1 MCFFCI
7 DIHVH
12 YPCINDELQLLVE
25 HNFESANLRLDG
37 LKKYFNSIALSSLLA
52 WISVSTVSMTT
63 VSLFDSDKL

>member
-1 MCFFCI
+1 MSYSYWWNI
-7 DIHVH
+7 
-12 YPCINDELQLLVE
+12 
-25 HNFESANLRLDG
+25 NFESANLRLDG